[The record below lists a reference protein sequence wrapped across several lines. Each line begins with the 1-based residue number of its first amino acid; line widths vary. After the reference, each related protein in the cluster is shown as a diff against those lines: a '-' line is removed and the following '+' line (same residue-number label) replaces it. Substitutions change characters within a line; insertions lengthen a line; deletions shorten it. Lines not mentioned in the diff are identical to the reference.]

1 MVSDLVVINSVR
13 MLIRDRSMQVLD
25 FLSTAHPTI
34 AKTYGRLSGMA
45 GKQMQKPPAP
55 VTSVVSSK
63 RSLEEMDSEISH
75 YEERLKR
82 IHNLAV
88 GTRMPGTE
96 ARQVRLAGKW
106 KKWRGPWMDRPLG
119 IVA

>member
-1 MVSDLVVINSVR
+1 
-13 MLIRDRSMQVLD
+13 MQVLD
-25 FLSTAHPTI
+25 FLSAAHPTI

-45 GKQMQKPPAP
+45 GKQIQKSPAL
-55 VTSVVSSK
+55 VTSAVSSK

-88 GTRMPGTE
+88 GARMPGAE
-96 ARQVRLAGKW
+96 ANQSRSAGKW
-106 KKWRGPWMDRPLG
+106 RKWQGPWIDGPLG